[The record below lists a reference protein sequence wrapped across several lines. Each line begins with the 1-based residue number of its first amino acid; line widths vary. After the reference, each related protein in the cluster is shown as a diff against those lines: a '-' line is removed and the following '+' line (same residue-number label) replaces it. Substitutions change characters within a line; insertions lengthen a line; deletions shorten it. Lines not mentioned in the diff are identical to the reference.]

1 MFVFGTAG
9 HIDHGKTALIYALTS
24 IDTDRLPEEKERGMT
39 IDLGFAWMKLPSG
52 EKVGIVDVPG
62 HENLIKN
69 MIAGA
74 TGIDAVILVVDA
86 NEGWMPQT
94 EEHFQIIDLL
104 DIKYGIIAITKIDLV
119 DQIRL
124 NFVEK
129 QIKERLK
136 NTVLFNAPVVKVSTV
151 KNIGIEQIKSTIQN
165 LILRMKPKKDIG
177 KPRLSIDRVFNIKGS
192 GTVVTGTLIGGALH
206 QGMEATIFPSYKKIR
221 LRSLQAYKEKVEKA
235 LPGSRLALNLVGT
248 EKKELHRGDIIFG
261 TKQIKAGK
269 NIDVWIQLLPQLKKY
284 SLTNGSELFFFTGTK
299 EVLAKVILNQK
310 KSFKPG
316 ETGFVQL
323 RFKEPLATYLG
334 DRFILRIPSPP
345 KTIGGGLIIDPL
357 AHKHHFKDK
366 DIVTLLQKRA
376 KLNLGELVLI
386 ELKKNTLIKKDN
398 FLINSNYADSEIKE
412 VVESLKKQAEIIVTN
427 SWLIDK
433 NYWQEQKTKFMNR
446 LNQEYELYPLQTGFP
461 LKRLSRE
468 YELYPLQTGFPLNK
482 FQSYF
487 YYLKPEIFN
496 KLIGFLINANKI
508 GLEKG
513 IIFLLSRKPKISSQQ
528 KVLISKILK
537 ILKDNPTNPPNEKTL
552 ISQIAGG
559 KEIIDFLIQEGEIV
573 KLSDGILLESKNYDI
588 MKNKLIDFLK
598 INDSISIAQV
608 RELLGIS
615 RKYIIPLLNKL
626 DGEKITQR
634 KENVRILKTKLS

>member
-74 TGIDAVILVVDA
+74 TGIDAVILVIDA

-94 EEHFQIIDLL
+94 EEHFQIVDLL

-119 DQIRL
+119 DQTRL

-129 QIKERLK
+129 QIKDRLK
-136 NTVLFNAPVVKVSTV
+136 NTAFFNAPLIKVSTV
-151 KNIGIEQIKSTIQN
+151 KNIGIDGIKSAIQD
-165 LILRMKPKKDIG
+165 LIPRMKPKRDIG

-192 GTVVTGTLIGGALH
+192 GTVVTGTLVGGTLH
-206 QGMEATIFPSYKKIR
+206 QGMEVTIFPSYKKSR

-235 LPGSRLALNLVGT
+235 FPGSRVALNLVGM
-248 EKKELHRGDIIFG
+248 EKNELRRGDIVFG
-261 TKQIKAGK
+261 TKQIKASK
-269 NIDVWIQLLPQLKKY
+269 NIDARIQLLPQLKKY
-284 SLTNGSELFFFTGTK
+284 SLTNRTELFFSIGTK
-299 EVLAKVILNQK
+299 EILAKTILKQK
-310 KSFKPG
+310 EYFKAG
-316 ETGFVQL
+316 ETGFAQL
-323 RFKEPLATYLG
+323 RFKEPMATYLG

-345 KTIGGGLIIDPL
+345 KTIGGGLIVDPL

-366 DIVTLLQKRA
+366 DILHFLQRRIKFDLR
-376 KLNLGELVLI
+376 ELVLT
-386 ELKKNTLIKKDN
+386 EVKKNIFIKKDN
-398 FLINSNYADSEIKE
+398 LLINSNYADSEIKE
-412 VVESLKKQAEIIVTN
+412 VVEPLKKQGEIIATN

-433 NYWQEQKTKFMNR
+433 NYWQEQKTKFINR
-446 LNQEYELYPLQTGFP
+446 LN
-461 LKRLSRE
+461 RE
-468 YELYPLQTGFPLNK
+468 YELYPLQTGFPSNK

-487 YYLKPEIFN
+487 YYLKPELFN
-496 KLIGFLINANKI
+496 YLIDSLINTDKM
-508 GLEKG
+508 GLKKG

-528 KVLISKILK
+528 KILISKILK

-552 ISQIAGG
+552 ISQIARG
-559 KEIIDFLIQEGEIV
+559 KEIIDFLIQEGEII
-573 KLSDGILLESKNYDI
+573 KLSEGILLESKNYDI

-598 INDSISIAQV
+598 INGSISIAQV

-615 RKYIIPLLNKL
+615 RKYIIPLLNKM
-626 DGEKITQR
+626 DEEKITQR
-634 KENVRILKTKLS
+634 KENVRILKTKLG

>member
-74 TGIDAVILVVDA
+74 TGIDAVILVIDA

-94 EEHFQIIDLL
+94 EEHFQIVDLL

-119 DQIRL
+119 DQTRL

-136 NTVLFNAPVVKVSTV
+136 NTVLFNAPIVKVSTV
-151 KNIGIEQIKSTIQN
+151 KNIGIDQIKLAIQN
-165 LILRMKPKKDIG
+165 LIPQMKPKRDVG

-192 GTVVTGTLIGGALH
+192 GTVVTGTLIGGTLH
-206 QGMEATIFPSYKKIR
+206 QGMEATIFPSYKKTR
-221 LRSLQAYKEKVEKA
+221 LRSLQTYKKKVEKA
-235 LPGSRLALNLVGT
+235 FPGSRAALNLVGM
-248 EKKELHRGDIIFG
+248 EKNELHRGDIIFG
-261 TKQIKAGK
+261 IKQIKASK
-269 NIDVWIQLLPQLKKY
+269 NIDVRIQLLPQLKKY
-284 SLTNGSELFFFTGTK
+284 SLANRSEVVFFTGTK
-299 EVLAKVILNQK
+299 EILAKIFFSETNPLM
-310 KSFKPG
+310 PG
-316 ETGFVQL
+316 ETGFAQL

-345 KTIGGGLIIDPL
+345 KTIGGGLILDPL

-366 DIVTLLQKRA
+366 DIFTLLQKRV
-376 KLNLGELVLI
+376 KLDLGELILT
-386 ELKKNTLIKKDN
+386 ELKKNIFIKKDN
-398 FLINSNYADSEIKE
+398 LLINSNYADSEIKE
-412 VVESLKKQAEIIVTN
+412 AVESLKKQSEIVATN

-433 NYWQEQKTKFMNR
+433 NYWQEQKTKFMNK
-446 LNQEYELYPLQTGFP
+446 LNQ
-461 LKRLSRE
+461 E

-487 YYLKPEIFN
+487 YYLKAEIFN
-496 KLIGFLINANKI
+496 YLIDSLINTDKI

-513 IIFLLSRKPKISSQQ
+513 IIFLLSRKPEISSQQ

-537 ILKDNPTNPPNEKTL
+537 ILKDNPANPPNEKTL

-559 KEIIDFLIQEGEIV
+559 KEIIDFLIQERGIV

-598 INDSISIAQV
+598 INGSISIAQV

-615 RKYIIPLLNKL
+615 RKYIIPLLNKM
-626 DGEKITQR
+626 DEEKITQR
-634 KENVRILKTKLS
+634 RENVRILKTKLG

>member
-74 TGIDAVILVVDA
+74 TGIDAVILVIDA

-94 EEHFQIIDLL
+94 EEHFQIVDLL

-119 DQIRL
+119 DQTRL

-129 QIKERLK
+129 QIKDRLK
-136 NTVLFNAPVVKVSTV
+136 NTAFFNAPLIKVSTI
-151 KNIGIEQIKSTIQN
+151 KNIGIDGIKSAIQD
-165 LILRMKPKKDIG
+165 LIPRMKPKRDIG

-192 GTVVTGTLIGGALH
+192 GTVVTGTLVGGTLH
-206 QGMEATIFPSYKKIR
+206 RGMAVTIFPSYKKTR

-235 LPGSRLALNLVGT
+235 FPGSRVALNLVGM
-248 EKKELHRGDIIFG
+248 EKNELRRGDIVFG
-261 TKQIKAGK
+261 TKQIKASK
-269 NIDVWIQLLPQLKKY
+269 NIDARIQLLPQLKKY
-284 SLTNGSELFFFTGTK
+284 SLTNRTELFFSIGTK
-299 EVLAKVILNQK
+299 EILAKVILRQK
-310 KSFKPG
+310 EYFKAG
-316 ETGFVQL
+316 ETGFAQL
-323 RFKEPLATYLG
+323 RFKEPMATYLG

-345 KTIGGGLIIDPL
+345 KTIGGGLIVDPL

-366 DIVTLLQKRA
+366 DILHFLQRRIKFDLR
-376 KLNLGELVLI
+376 ELVLT
-386 ELKKNTLIKKDN
+386 EVKKNIFIKKDN
-398 FLINSNYADSEIKE
+398 LLINSNYADSEIKE
-412 VVESLKKQAEIIVTN
+412 VVEPLKKQGEIIATN

-433 NYWQEQKTKFMNR
+433 NYWQEQKTKFINR
-446 LNQEYELYPLQTGFP
+446 LN
-461 LKRLSRE
+461 RE
-468 YELYPLQTGFPLNK
+468 YELYPLQTGFPSNK

-487 YYLKPEIFN
+487 YYLKPELFN
-496 KLIGFLINANKI
+496 YLIDSLINTDKM
-508 GLEKG
+508 GLKKG

-528 KVLISKILK
+528 KILISKILK

-552 ISQIAGG
+552 ISQIARG
-559 KEIIDFLIQEGEIV
+559 KEIIDFLIQEGEII
-573 KLSDGILLESKNYDI
+573 KLSEGILLESKNYDI

-598 INDSISIAQV
+598 INGSISIAQV

-615 RKYIIPLLNKL
+615 RKYIIPLLNKM
-626 DGEKITQR
+626 DEEKITQR
-634 KENVRILKTKLS
+634 KENVRILKTKLG

>member
-24 IDTDRLPEEKERGMT
+24 IDADRLPEEKERGMT

-52 EKVGIVDVPG
+52 ENVGIVDVPG

-74 TGIDAVILVVDA
+74 TGIDAVILVIDA

-94 EEHFQIIDLL
+94 EEHFQIVDLL
-104 DIKYGIIAITKIDLV
+104 DIKYGITAITKIDLV
-119 DQIRL
+119 DQTRL

-136 NTVLFNAPVVKVSTV
+136 STAFFNAPVIKVSTV
-151 KNIGIEQIKSTIQN
+151 KNIGINRIKSAIQD
-165 LILRMKPKKDIG
+165 LIPRMKPKRDIG

-192 GTVVTGTLIGGALH
+192 GTVVTGTLIGGTL
-206 QGMEATIFPSYKKIR
+206 QRGMEVTIFPSYRNVR
-221 LRSLQAYKEKVEKA
+221 LRSLQTYKEKVEKA
-235 LPGSRLALNLVGT
+235 FPGSRVALNLVGM
-248 EKKELHRGDIIFG
+248 EKNELHRGDIVFG
-261 TKQIKAGK
+261 TKQIKASK
-269 NIDVWIQLLPQLKKY
+269 NIDVRIQLLPQLKKY
-284 SLTNGSELFFFTGTK
+284 SLTNRSELFFFTGTK
-299 EVLAKVILNQK
+299 EILAKVISNQK
-310 KSFKPG
+310 KYFEPG
-316 ETGFVQL
+316 ETGFAQL

-345 KTIGGGLIIDPL
+345 KTIGGGLIVDPL

-366 DIVTLLQKRA
+366 DILHFLQRRIKFDLR
-376 KLNLGELVLI
+376 ELVLT
-386 ELKKNTLIKKDN
+386 ELKKNIFIKKDN
-398 FLINSNYADSEIKE
+398 LLINSNYTDSKIRE
-412 VVESLKKQAEIIVTN
+412 VVESLKKQGEIITTN

-433 NYWQEQKTKFMNR
+433 YYWQEQKTKFMNR
-446 LNQEYELYPLQTGFP
+446 LNQ
-461 LKRLSRE
+461 E

-496 KLIGFLINANKI
+496 YLVDSLINTDKI
-508 GLEKG
+508 GLKKG
-513 IIFLLSRKPKISSQQ
+513 IVFFFSRKPKISSQQ
-528 KVLISKILK
+528 KILISKILK
-537 ILKDNPTNPPNEKTL
+537 ILKDNPNNPPNEKTL

-559 KEIIDFLIQEGEIV
+559 KEIIDFLIQEREII
-573 KLSDGILLESKNYDI
+573 KLSEGILLESKNYDI

-598 INDSISIAQV
+598 INGSISIAQV
-608 RELLGIS
+608 RKLLGIS
-615 RKYIIPLLNKL
+615 RKYIIPLLNKM
-626 DGEKITQR
+626 DEEKITQR
-634 KENVRILKTKLS
+634 KENVRILKTKLG

>member
-74 TGIDAVILVVDA
+74 TGIDAVILVIDA

-94 EEHFQIIDLL
+94 EEHFQIVDLL

-119 DQIRL
+119 DQTRL

-136 NTVLFNAPVVKVSTV
+136 NTPLFNAPIVKVSTV
-151 KNIGIEQIKSTIQN
+151 KNIGIDRIKSAIQH
-165 LILRMKPKKDIG
+165 LIPRMKPKGDIE

-192 GTVVTGTLIGGALH
+192 GTVVTGTLIGGVFR
-206 QGMEATIFPSYKKIR
+206 QGMEVTIFPSYKKTR
-221 LRSLQAYKEKVEKA
+221 LRSLQTYKEKVEKA
-235 LPGSRLALNLVGT
+235 FPGSRVALNLVGM
-248 EKKELHRGDIIFG
+248 EKNELHRGDIVFG
-261 TKQIKAGK
+261 TKQIKASK
-269 NIDVWIQLLPQLKKY
+269 NIDVQIQLLPQLKKY
-284 SLTNGSELFFFTGTK
+284 SLANRSEVVFFTGTK
-299 EVLAKVILNQK
+299 EIFAKIFFPETKPLQ
-310 KSFKPG
+310 PG
-316 ETGFVQL
+316 ETGFAQL
-323 RFKEPLATYLG
+323 RFKEPLTTYLG

-345 KTIGGGLIIDPL
+345 KTIGGGLIVDPL

-366 DIVTLLQKRA
+366 DILHFLQTRIKFDLR
-376 KLNLGELVLI
+376 ELILT
-386 ELKKNTLIKKDN
+386 ELKKNIFIKKDN
-398 FLINSNYADSEIKE
+398 LLINSNYTNSEIKK
-412 VVESLKKQAEIIVTN
+412 VVELLKKQGEIIATN

-461 LKRLSRE
+461 S
-468 YELYPLQTGFPLNK
+468 NK

-487 YYLKPEIFN
+487 YYLKLEIFN
-496 KLIGFLINANKI
+496 YLIDSLINTSKI
-508 GLEKG
+508 GLKKG
-513 IIFLLSRKPKISSQQ
+513 ILFLLSRKPKISSQQ
-528 KVLISKILK
+528 KVLISKILR
-537 ILKDNPTNPPNEKTL
+537 ILKDNPTNPPNEKML

-559 KEIIDFLIQEGEIV
+559 KEIINFLIQEGEIV

-598 INDSISIAQV
+598 INGSISIAQV

-615 RKYIIPLLNKL
+615 RKYIIPLLNKM
-626 DGEKITQR
+626 DEEKITQR
-634 KENVRILKTKLS
+634 KENVRILKTKLG

>member
-74 TGIDAVILVVDA
+74 TGIDAVILVIDA

-94 EEHFQIIDLL
+94 EEHFQIVDLL
-104 DIKYGIIAITKIDLV
+104 DIKYGIIVITKIDLV
-119 DQIRL
+119 DQSRL

-129 QIKERLK
+129 QIKDRLK
-136 NTVLFNAPVVKVSTV
+136 NTAFFNAPLIKVSTI
-151 KNIGIEQIKSTIQN
+151 KNIGIDGIKSAIQD
-165 LILRMKPKKDIG
+165 LIPQMKPKRDIE

-192 GTVVTGTLIGGALH
+192 GTVVTGTLIGGTLH
-206 QGMEATIFPSYKKIR
+206 QGMEVTIFPSYKKSR

-235 LPGSRLALNLVGT
+235 FPGSRVALNLVGM
-248 EKKELHRGDIIFG
+248 EKNELRRGDIVFG
-261 TKQIKAGK
+261 TKQIKASK
-269 NIDVWIQLLPQLKKY
+269 NIDARIQLLPQLKKY
-284 SLTNGSELFFFTGTK
+284 SLTNRTELFFSIGTK
-299 EVLAKVILNQK
+299 EILAKVILRQK
-310 KSFKPG
+310 EYFKAG
-316 ETGFVQL
+316 ETGFAQL
-323 RFKEPLATYLG
+323 RFKEPMATYLG

-345 KTIGGGLIIDPL
+345 KTIGGGLIVDPL

-366 DIVTLLQKRA
+366 DILHFLQRRIKFDLR
-376 KLNLGELVLI
+376 ELVLT
-386 ELKKNTLIKKDN
+386 EVKKNIFIKKDN
-398 FLINSNYADSEIKE
+398 LLINSNYADSEIKE
-412 VVESLKKQAEIIVTN
+412 VVEPLKKQGEIIATN

-433 NYWQEQKTKFMNR
+433 NYWQEQKTKFINR
-446 LNQEYELYPLQTGFP
+446 LN
-461 LKRLSRE
+461 RE
-468 YELYPLQTGFPLNK
+468 YELYPLQTGFPSNK

-487 YYLKPEIFN
+487 YYLKPELFN
-496 KLIGFLINANKI
+496 YLIDPLINTDKM
-508 GLEKG
+508 GLKKG

-528 KVLISKILK
+528 KILISKILK

-552 ISQIAGG
+552 ISQIARG
-559 KEIIDFLIQEGEIV
+559 KEIIDFLIQEGEII
-573 KLSDGILLESKNYDI
+573 KLSEGILLESKNYDI

-598 INDSISIAQV
+598 INGSISIAQV

-615 RKYIIPLLNKL
+615 RKYIIPLLNKM
-626 DGEKITQR
+626 DEEKITQR
-634 KENVRILKTKLS
+634 KENVRILKTKLG

>member
-69 MIAGA
+69 MIAGI
-74 TGIDAVILVVDA
+74 TGIDAVILVIDA

-94 EEHFQIIDLL
+94 EEHFQIVDLL

-119 DQIRL
+119 DQTRL

-136 NTVLFNAPVVKVSTV
+136 NTALFNAPIVKVSTV
-151 KNIGIEQIKSTIQN
+151 KNIGIDRIKSAIQD
-165 LILRMKPKKDIG
+165 LIPRMKPKGDIG

-192 GTVVTGTLIGGALH
+192 GIVVTGTLIGGVFR
-206 QGMEATIFPSYKKIR
+206 QGMEATIFPSYKNTR
-221 LRSLQAYKEKVEKA
+221 LRSLQTYKEKVEKA
-235 LPGSRLALNLVGT
+235 LPGSRVALNLVGM
-248 EKKELHRGDIIFG
+248 EKNELHRGDIVFG
-261 TKQIKAGK
+261 TKQIKASK
-269 NIDVWIQLLPQLKKY
+269 NIDVRIQLLHQLKKY
-284 SLTNGSELFFFTGTK
+284 SLANRSEVVFFTGTK

-310 KSFKPG
+310 KYFEPG
-316 ETGFVQL
+316 ETGFAQL

-345 KTIGGGLIIDPL
+345 KTIGGGLIVDPL

-366 DIVTLLQKRA
+366 DIVTLLQKRV
-376 KLNLGELVLI
+376 KLDLGELILT
-386 ELKKNTLIKKDN
+386 ELKKVNFIKKDN
-398 FLINSNYADSEIKE
+398 LLINNNYADSEIREIAELLEKE
-412 VVESLKKQAEIIVTN
+412 GKEIATN

-461 LKRLSRE
+461 L
-468 YELYPLQTGFPLNK
+468 NK

-496 KLIGFLINANKI
+496 YLIDSLINTSKI
-508 GLEKG
+508 GLKKG
-513 IIFLLSRKPKISSQQ
+513 IMFLLSRKPKISSQQ

-559 KEIIDFLIQEGEIV
+559 KGIINFLIQEGEII

-598 INDSISIAQV
+598 INGSTSIAQV

-615 RKYIIPLLNKL
+615 RKYIIPLLNKM
-626 DGEKITQR
+626 DEEKITQR
-634 KENVRILKTKLS
+634 KENVRILKTKLD

>member
-9 HIDHGKTALIYALTS
+9 HIDHGKTTLIYALTS

-39 IDLGFAWMKLPSG
+39 IDLGFAWIKLPSG
-52 EKVGIVDVPG
+52 ENVGIVDVPG
-62 HENLIKN
+62 HENFIKN
-69 MIAGA
+69 MIVGA
-74 TGIDAVILVVDA
+74 TGIDAVILVIDA

-94 EEHFQIIDLL
+94 EEHFQIVDLL
-104 DIKYGIIAITKIDLV
+104 DIKYGIIAITKIDLA
-119 DQIRL
+119 DQTRL

-136 NTVLFNAPVVKVSTV
+136 NTALFNAPIVKVSTV
-151 KNIGIEQIKSTIQN
+151 KNIGIDRIKSAIQD
-165 LILRMKPKKDIG
+165 LIPRMKPKRDIG

-192 GTVVTGTLIGGALH
+192 GTVVTGTLIGGTLH
-206 QGMEATIFPSYKKIR
+206 QGMEVTIFPSYKKTR
-221 LRSLQAYKEKVEKA
+221 LRNLQTYKEKTEKVF
-235 LPGSRLALNLVGT
+235 PGSRVALNLAGMG
-248 EKKELHRGDIIFG
+248 KNELHRGDIVFG
-261 TKQIKAGK
+261 TKQIKASK
-269 NIDVWIQLLPQLKKY
+269 NIDVQIQLLPQLKKY
-284 SLTNGSELFFFTGTK
+284 ALTNRSELFFFTGTK
-299 EVLAKVILNQK
+299 ETLAKVILNQK
-310 KSFKPG
+310 EYFKAG
-316 ETGFVQL
+316 ETGFAQL

-345 KTIGGGLIIDPL
+345 QTIGGGLIVDPL

-366 DIVTLLQKRA
+366 DILHFLQKRI
-376 KLNLGELVLI
+376 KFDLRELVLT
-386 ELKKNTLIKKDN
+386 ELEKNIFIKKDN
-398 FLINSNYADSEIKE
+398 LLINSNYADSEIRE
-412 VVESLKKQAEIIVTN
+412 VVESLKKEGEIITTN

-461 LKRLSRE
+461 L
-468 YELYPLQTGFPLNK
+468 NK

-496 KLIGFLINANKI
+496 NLIDFLINTSKI

-513 IIFLLSRKPKISSQQ
+513 IIFLPSRKPKISSQQ
-528 KVLISKILK
+528 KALISKILK
-537 ILKDNPTNPPNEKTL
+537 ILKDNPNNPPNEKTL

-559 KEIIDFLIQEGEIV
+559 KEIINFLIQEGEII

-588 MKNKLIDFLK
+588 MKNKLIYFLK
-598 INDSISIAQV
+598 INGSISIAQV
-608 RELLGIS
+608 RELLRIS
-615 RKYIIPLLNKL
+615 RKYIIPLLNKM
-626 DGEKITQR
+626 DEEKITQR

>member
-39 IDLGFAWMKLPSG
+39 IDLGFAWIKLPSG

-94 EEHFQIIDLL
+94 EEHFQIVDLL

-119 DQIRL
+119 DQTKL
-124 NFVEK
+124 NIVEK

-136 NTVLFNAPVVKVSTV
+136 NTILFNAPIVKVSTI
-151 KNIGIEQIKSTIQN
+151 KNIGIDQIKSAIQD
-165 LILRMKPKKDIG
+165 LIPRMKPKRDIG

-192 GTVVTGTLIGGALH
+192 GTVVTGTLIGGTLH
-206 QGMEATIFPSYKKIR
+206 RGMAVTIFPSYKKTRI
-221 LRSLQAYKEKVEKA
+221 RSLQAYKEKVEKA
-235 LPGSRLALNLVGT
+235 FPGSRVALNLVGM
-248 EKKELHRGDIIFG
+248 EKNELHRGDIVFG
-261 TKQIKAGK
+261 TKQIKASK
-269 NIDVWIQLLPQLKKY
+269 NIDVQIQLLPRLKKH
-284 SLTNGSELFFFTGTK
+284 SLTTGSELFFFTGTK
-299 EVLAKVILNQK
+299 EILAKVILNQK
-310 KSFKPG
+310 KYFKPG
-316 ETGFVQL
+316 ETRFAQL

-345 KTIGGGLIIDPL
+345 KTIGGGLIVDPL
-357 AHKHHFKDK
+357 AHKHHFKDR
-366 DIVTLLQKRA
+366 DTLHFLQKRI
-376 KLNLGELVLI
+376 KFDLRELILI
-386 ELKKNTLIKKDN
+386 ELKKNIFIKKDN
-398 FLINSNYADSEIKE
+398 LLINSNYANLKIKE
-412 VVESLKKQAEIIVTN
+412 VVESLKKQGEIITTI

-433 NYWQEQKTKFMNR
+433 NYWQEQKIKFVNR

-461 LKRLSRE
+461 S
-468 YELYPLQTGFPLNK
+468 NK

-496 KLIGFLINANKI
+496 HLINSLINTDKI
-508 GLEKG
+508 GLKKG
-513 IIFLLSRKPKISSQQ
+513 RIFLLSRKPKISSHQ

-552 ISQIAGG
+552 ISQITGG
-559 KEIIDFLIQEGEIV
+559 KEIIDFLIQEGEII

-588 MKNKLIDFLK
+588 MKNKLLDFLK
-598 INDSISIAQV
+598 INASISIAQV

-626 DGEKITQR
+626 DEEKITQR
-634 KENVRILKTKLS
+634 KENVRILKTKLG

>member
-39 IDLGFAWMKLPSG
+39 IDLGFAWIKLSSG

-62 HENLIKN
+62 HENFIKN
-69 MIAGA
+69 MIVGA
-74 TGIDAVILVVDA
+74 TGIDAVILVLDA

-94 EEHFQIIDLL
+94 EEHFQIIGLL
-104 DIKYGIIAITKIDLV
+104 NIKYGIIAITKIDLV
-119 DQIRL
+119 DQNRL

-129 QIKERLK
+129 QIKKRLK
-136 NTVLFNAPVVKVSTV
+136 NTAFFNTPIIKVSAV
-151 KNIGIEQIKSTIQN
+151 ENIGIDQLKLAIQN
-165 LILRMKPKKDIG
+165 LIPRMKPKRDIG

-192 GTVVTGTLIGGALH
+192 GTVVTGTLIGGTLYK
-206 QGMEATIFPSYKKIR
+206 GMELTIFPSYRKTRIR
-221 LRSLQAYKEKVEKA
+221 NLQTYKEKVEKA
-235 LPGSRLALNLVGT
+235 LPGSRVALNLVGI
-248 EKKELHRGDIIFG
+248 EKNELHRGDIIFK
-261 TKQIKAGK
+261 TEQIKASK
-269 NIDVWIQLLPQLKKY
+269 NIDAQIQLLPQLKKY
-284 SLTNGSELFFFTGTK
+284 SLTDKSEVFFFTGTK
-299 EVLAKVILNQK
+299 EVLAKIILHEK
-310 KSFKPG
+310 KYLKPG
-316 ETGFVQL
+316 ETGFAQF

-345 KTIGGGLIIDPL
+345 KTIGGGLIVDPL

-366 DIVTLLQKRA
+366 DTLYFLQKRI
-376 KLNLGELVLI
+376 KFDLRELVLT
-386 ELKKNTLIKKDN
+386 ELKKNIFIKKDN
-398 FLINSNYADSEIKE
+398 LLINSNYAHSEIRE
-412 VVESLKKQAEIIVTN
+412 VVESLKKEGKIITTN
-427 SWLIDK
+427 SWLIEK
-433 NYWQEQKTKFMNR
+433 NYWQEQIIKFMNR
-446 LNQEYELYPLQTGFP
+446 LNQ
-461 LKRLSRE
+461 E

-496 KLIGFLINANKI
+496 YLIDSLINTDKIGFK
-508 GLEKG
+508 KG

-528 KVLISKILK
+528 EVLISKILK

-552 ISQIAGG
+552 ISQIAGS
-559 KEIIDFLIQEGEIV
+559 KEIINFLIQEGEIV

-598 INDSISIAQV
+598 INGSISIAQV

-615 RKYIIPLLNKL
+615 RKYIIPLLNKM
-626 DGEKITQR
+626 DQEKITQR
-634 KENVRILKTKLS
+634 KENVRILKTKLG

>member
-39 IDLGFAWMKLPSG
+39 IDLGFAWTKLPSG

-74 TGIDAVILVVDA
+74 TGIDAVILVIDA

-94 EEHFQIIDLL
+94 EEHFQIVDLL

-119 DQIRL
+119 GQTRL

-136 NTVLFNAPVVKVSTV
+136 NTALFNAPIVKVNTV
-151 KNIGIEQIKSTIQN
+151 KNIGIDRIKSAIQD
-165 LILRMKPKKDIG
+165 LIPRMKPKRDIG
-177 KPRLSIDRVFNIKGS
+177 KPRLSIDRAFNIKGS
-192 GTVVTGTLIGGALH
+192 GTVVTGTLIGGVFR
-206 QGMEATIFPSYKKIR
+206 QGMDATIFPSYKKTRI
-221 LRSLQAYKEKVEKA
+221 RSLQTYKEKVEKA
-235 LPGSRLALNLVGT
+235 FPGSRAALNLVGV
-248 EKKELHRGDIIFG
+248 EKNELHRGDIVFG
-261 TKQIKAGK
+261 IKQIKASK
-269 NIDVWIQLLPQLKKY
+269 NIDVQIKLLPQLKKY
-284 SLTNGSELFFFTGTK
+284 SLTNRSEVVFFAGTK
-299 EVLAKVILNQK
+299 EILAKIFFPETKPLM
-310 KSFKPG
+310 PG
-316 ETGFVQL
+316 ETGFAQL

-345 KTIGGGLIIDPL
+345 KTIGGGLIVDPL

-366 DIVTLLQKRA
+366 DTVNLLQKRET
-376 KLNLGELVLI
+376 LDLGELILT
-386 ELKKNTLIKKDN
+386 ELKKINFIKKDDL
-398 FLINSNYADSEIKE
+398 LINSNYADSEIREIAELLEKE
-412 VVESLKKQAEIIVTN
+412 GKLIATN

-446 LNQEYELYPLQTGFP
+446 LN
-461 LKRLSRE
+461 RE

-496 KLIGFLINANKI
+496 YLVDSLINIDKI
-508 GLEKG
+508 GLKKG
-513 IIFLLSRKPKISSQQ
+513 ILFLLSRKPEVSSQQ
-528 KVLISKILK
+528 QVLISKILK
-537 ILKDNPTNPPNEKTL
+537 ILKDNPTNPPNEKML
-552 ISQIAGG
+552 ISQIAGS
-559 KEIIDFLIQEGEIV
+559 KEIINFLIQEGEIV
-573 KLSDGILLESKNYDI
+573 KLSEGILLESKNYDI

-598 INDSISIAQV
+598 INGSISIAQV
-608 RELLGIS
+608 RDLLGIS
-615 RKYIIPLLNKL
+615 RKYIIPLLNKM
-626 DGEKITQR
+626 DEEKITQR
-634 KENVRILKTKLS
+634 RENVRILKTKLG

>member
-52 EKVGIVDVPG
+52 ENVGIVDVPG

-94 EEHFQIIDLL
+94 EEHFQILELL
-104 DIKYGIIAITKIDLV
+104 DIKYGIITITKIDLV
-119 DQIRL
+119 DQTRINL
-124 NFVEK
+124 VEK

-136 NTVLFNAPVVKVSTV
+136 NTALSDAPILKVSTV
-151 KNIGIEQIKSTIQN
+151 KNIGIDQIKLVIQN
-165 LILRMKPKKDIG
+165 LIPRMKSKRDVG
-177 KPRLSIDRVFNIKGS
+177 KPRLYIDRVFNIKGS
-192 GTVVTGTLIGGALH
+192 GTVVTGTLIGGTLH
-206 QGMEATIFPSYKKIR
+206 QGMEVTIFPSYKKAR
-221 LRSLQAYKEKVEKA
+221 LRSLQTYKEKTENA
-235 LPGSRLALNLVGT
+235 FPGSRVALNLVGM
-248 EKKELHRGDIIFG
+248 EKNELHRGDIVFG
-261 TKQIKAGK
+261 SKQIKASK
-269 NIDVWIQLLPQLKKY
+269 NIDVQIQLLPQLKKY
-284 SLTNGSELFFFTGTK
+284 ALTNRSELFFFTGTK
-299 EVLAKVILNQK
+299 EILAKVILEQK
-310 KSFKPG
+310 EYFNSG
-316 ETGFVQL
+316 ETGFAQL

-345 KTIGGGLIIDPL
+345 KTIGGGLIVDPL

-366 DIVTLLQKRA
+366 DILHFFQERIKFDLR
-376 KLNLGELVLI
+376 ELVLT
-386 ELKKNTLIKKDN
+386 ELKMNIFIKKDN
-398 FLINSNYADSEIKE
+398 LLINSNYTDSEIRE
-412 VVESLKKQAEIIVTN
+412 VVESLKKQGEIITTN
-427 SWLIDK
+427 FWLIEK

-446 LNQEYELYPLQTGFP
+446 LGQEYELYPLQ
-461 LKRLSRE
+461 S
-468 YELYPLQTGFPLNK
+468 GFPLNK

-487 YYLKPEIFN
+487 YFLKPEIFN
-496 KLIGFLINANKI
+496 YLANSLINTEKI

-528 KVLISKILK
+528 KALISKILK
-537 ILKDNPTNPPNEKTL
+537 ILKDNPTNPPKEKTL
-552 ISQIAGG
+552 ISQIAGS
-559 KEIIDFLIQEGEIV
+559 KEIIDFLIQEGEII

-598 INDSISIAQV
+598 INGSISISQV

-615 RKYIIPLLNKL
+615 RKYIIPLLNKT
-626 DGEKITQR
+626 DEEKITQR
-634 KENVRILKTKLS
+634 KENVRILKTKPG

>member
-39 IDLGFAWMKLPSG
+39 IDLGFAWTKLPSG

-74 TGIDAVILVVDA
+74 TGIDAVILVIDA

-94 EEHFQIIDLL
+94 EEHFQIVELL
-104 DIKYGIIAITKIDLV
+104 NIKYGIIAITKIDLV
-119 DQIRL
+119 DRPRL
-124 NFVEK
+124 DSVEK

-136 NTVLFNAPVVKVSTV
+136 NTALLNAPIVKVSTV
-151 KNIGIEQIKSTIQN
+151 KNIGIDRIKSAIQD
-165 LILRMKPKKDIG
+165 LIPLMEPKIDIG

-192 GTVVTGTLIGGALH
+192 GTVVTGTLIGGVFR
-206 QGMEATIFPSYKKIR
+206 QGTEATIFPSYKKIR
-221 LRSLQAYKEKVEKA
+221 LRSLQTYKEKVEKA
-235 LPGSRLALNLVGT
+235 FPGSRVALNLVGI

-261 TKQIKAGK
+261 TKQIKASK
-269 NIDVWIQLLPQLKKY
+269 NIDVRIQLLPQLKKY
-284 SLTNGSELFFFTGTK
+284 SLANRSEVAFFTGTK
-299 EVLAKVILNQK
+299 EILAKIFFPET
-310 KSFKPG
+310 KSFIPG
-316 ETGFVQL
+316 ETGFAQL

-366 DIVTLLQKRA
+366 NIVNLLQKRA
-376 KLNLGELVLI
+376 KLDLGELILT
-386 ELKKNTLIKKDN
+386 ELKKNSFIKKDDL
-398 FLINSNYADSEIKE
+398 LINSNYADSEIKE
-412 VVESLKKQAEIIVTN
+412 ITGLLEKESKLITAN

-446 LNQEYELYPLQTGFP
+446 LNQEHELYPLQ
-461 LKRLSRE
+461 S
-468 YELYPLQTGFPLNK
+468 GFPLNK

-496 KLIGFLINANKI
+496 YLVDSLINTDKI
-508 GLEKG
+508 GLKKG
-513 IIFLLSRKPKISSQQ
+513 MLFLLSRKPEVSSQQ

-552 ISQIAGG
+552 TSQITGG

-598 INDSISIAQV
+598 INGSISIAQV

-615 RKYIIPLLNKL
+615 RKYIIPLLNKM
-626 DGEKITQR
+626 DEQKITQR
-634 KENVRILKTKLS
+634 RENVRILKTKLG

>member
-74 TGIDAVILVVDA
+74 TGIDAVILVIDA

-94 EEHFQIIDLL
+94 EEHFQIVDLL

-119 DQIRL
+119 DQTRL

-129 QIKERLK
+129 QIKDRLK
-136 NTVLFNAPVVKVSTV
+136 NTAFFNAPLIKVSTI
-151 KNIGIEQIKSTIQN
+151 KNIGIDGIKSAIQD
-165 LILRMKPKKDIG
+165 LIPQMKPKRDIG

-192 GTVVTGTLIGGALH
+192 GTVVTGTLVGGTLH
-206 QGMEATIFPSYKKIR
+206 RGMAVTIFPSYKKTR

-235 LPGSRLALNLVGT
+235 FPGSRVALNLVGM
-248 EKKELHRGDIIFG
+248 EKNELRRGDIVFG
-261 TKQIKAGK
+261 TKQIKASK
-269 NIDVWIQLLPQLKKY
+269 NIDARIQLLPQLKKY
-284 SLTNGSELFFFTGTK
+284 SLTNRTELFFSIGTK
-299 EVLAKVILNQK
+299 EILAKVILRQK
-310 KSFKPG
+310 EYFKAG
-316 ETGFVQL
+316 ETGFAQL
-323 RFKEPLATYLG
+323 RFKEPMATYLG

-345 KTIGGGLIIDPL
+345 KTIGGGLIVDPL

-366 DIVTLLQKRA
+366 DILHFLQRRIKFDLR
-376 KLNLGELVLI
+376 ELVLT
-386 ELKKNTLIKKDN
+386 EVKKNIFIKKDN
-398 FLINSNYADSEIKE
+398 LLINSNYADSEIKE
-412 VVESLKKQAEIIVTN
+412 VVELLKKQGEIIATN

-433 NYWQEQKTKFMNR
+433 NYWQEQKTKFINR
-446 LNQEYELYPLQTGFP
+446 LN
-461 LKRLSRE
+461 RE
-468 YELYPLQTGFPLNK
+468 YELYPLQTGFPSNK

-487 YYLKPEIFN
+487 YYLKPELFN
-496 KLIGFLINANKI
+496 YLIDSLINTDKM
-508 GLEKG
+508 GLKKG

-528 KVLISKILK
+528 KILISKILK

-552 ISQIAGG
+552 ISQIARG
-559 KEIIDFLIQEGEIV
+559 KEIIDFLIQEGEII
-573 KLSDGILLESKNYDI
+573 KLSEGILLESKNYDI

-598 INDSISIAQV
+598 INGSISIAQV

-615 RKYIIPLLNKL
+615 RKYIIPLLNKM
-626 DGEKITQR
+626 DEEKITQR
-634 KENVRILKTKLS
+634 KENVRILKTKLG

>member
-74 TGIDAVILVVDA
+74 TGIDAVILVIDA

-94 EEHFQIIDLL
+94 EEHFQIVDLL
-104 DIKYGIIAITKIDLV
+104 DIKYGIIAITKIDLA

-136 NTVLFNAPVVKVSTV
+136 NTALFNAPIVKVSTV
-151 KNIGIEQIKSTIQN
+151 ENIGIDQIKSAIQH
-165 LILRMKPKKDIG
+165 LIPRMKPKGDIE
-177 KPRLSIDRVFNIKGS
+177 KPRLSIDRAFNIKGS
-192 GTVVTGTLIGGALH
+192 GTVVTGTLIGGTLH
-206 QGMEATIFPSYKKIR
+206 QGMEVTIFPSYKKTRI
-221 LRSLQAYKEKVEKA
+221 RSLQTYKEKVEKA
-235 LPGSRLALNLVGT
+235 FPGSRVALNLVGM
-248 EKKELHRGDIIFG
+248 EKNELHRGDIVFG
-261 TKQIKAGK
+261 TKQIKASK
-269 NIDVWIQLLPQLKKY
+269 NIDVQIQLLPQIKKY
-284 SLTNGSELFFFTGTK
+284 SLANRSEVVFFTGTK
-299 EVLAKVILNQK
+299 EILAKIFFPETKPLQ
-310 KSFKPG
+310 PG
-316 ETGFVQL
+316 ETGFAQL

-345 KTIGGGLIIDPL
+345 KTIGGGLIVDPL

-366 DIVTLLQKRA
+366 DILHFLQTRIKFDLR
-376 KLNLGELVLI
+376 ELVLT
-386 ELKKNTLIKKDN
+386 ELKKNIFIKKDN
-398 FLINSNYADSEIKE
+398 LLINSNYADSEIRE
-412 VVESLKKQAEIIVTN
+412 VVESLKKQGEIIATN

-433 NYWQEQKTKFMNR
+433 NYCQEQKTKFMNR
-446 LNQEYELYPLQTGFP
+446 LNQ
-461 LKRLSRE
+461 E

-496 KLIGFLINANKI
+496 YLIDSLINTDKI
-508 GLEKG
+508 GLKKG
-513 IIFLLSRKPKISSQQ
+513 ILFLLSRKLEVSSQQ

-537 ILKDNPTNPPNEKTL
+537 ILKDNPTNPPNEKML

-559 KEIIDFLIQEGEIV
+559 KEIINFLIQEGEII

-598 INDSISIAQV
+598 INGSISIAQV

-615 RKYIIPLLNKL
+615 RKYIIPLLNKM
-626 DGEKITQR
+626 DEEKITQR
-634 KENVRILKTKLS
+634 RENVRILKTKLG

>member
-39 IDLGFAWMKLPSG
+39 IDLGFAWIKLPSG
-52 EKVGIVDVPG
+52 ETVGIVDVPG

-86 NEGWMPQT
+86 HEGWMPQT

-119 DQIRL
+119 DQTRI

-129 QIKERLK
+129 QIKERLN
-136 NTVLFNAPVVKVSTV
+136 NTALFNAPIVKVSTI
-151 KNIGIEQIKSTIQN
+151 NNLGIDQMKFAIQD
-165 LILRMKPKKDIG
+165 LIPRMKPKRDIG

-192 GTVVTGTLIGGALH
+192 GTVVTGTLIGGTLH
-206 QGMEATIFPSYKKIR
+206 QGMEVTIFPSYKKTR
-221 LRSLQAYKEKVEKA
+221 LRNLQTYKEKTEKVF
-235 LPGSRLALNLVGT
+235 PGSRVALNLAGMG
-248 EKKELHRGDIIFG
+248 KNELLRGDIIFG
-261 TKQIKAGK
+261 TKQIKASK
-269 NIDVWIQLLPQLKKY
+269 NIDVQIQLLPQLKKY
-284 SLTNGSELFFFTGTK
+284 ALTNRSELFFFTGTK
-299 EVLAKVILNQK
+299 EALVKVILDQK
-310 KSFKPG
+310 EHFKPG
-316 ETGFVQL
+316 ETGFAQL

-345 KTIGGGLIIDPL
+345 KTIGGGLIVDPL

-366 DIVTLLQKRA
+366 DIINLLQKRA
-376 KLNLGELVLI
+376 KLDLDELILT
-386 ELKKNTLIKKDN
+386 ELKKLNFIKKDDL
-398 FLINSNYADSEIKE
+398 LINSNYADSEISE
-412 VVESLKKQAEIIVTN
+412 VVESLKKQGEIITTH
-427 SWLIDK
+427 SWLIEK

-446 LNQEYELYPLQTGFP
+446 LDQEYEL
-461 LKRLSRE
+461 S
-468 YELYPLQTGFPLNK
+468 PLQTGFPLNK

-496 KLIGFLINANKI
+496 NLIDVLTNTSKI

-513 IIFLLSRKPKISSQQ
+513 IMFLLSRKPKISSQQ
-528 KVLISKILK
+528 KILITKILK
-537 ILKDNPTNPPNEKTL
+537 ILKDNPTNPPDQKTL

-559 KEIIDFLIQEGEIV
+559 KEIIDFLIQEREII
-573 KLSDGILLESKNYDI
+573 KLSDGILLEGKNYDM

-598 INDSISIAQV
+598 INGSISIAQV
-608 RELLGIS
+608 RELLEIS
-615 RKYIIPLLNKL
+615 RKYIIPLLNKM
-626 DGEKITQR
+626 DEEKITQR
-634 KENVRILKTKLS
+634 KENVRILKTKSG